1 MAESEPTQTTD
12 PAPENDPTAME
23 AAPEE
28 DDTEGHSM
36 NYEYSRMMARERQQA
51 GERAARDAARMGDR
65 KASRSF
71 LDRIRGR

>member
-1 MAESEPTQTTD
+1 MAENDPRQTTD
-12 PAPENDPTAME
+12 PPVME
-23 AAPEE
+23 PAPEE
-28 DDTEGHSM
+28 ADTEGHSLAT
-36 NYEYSRMMARERQQA
+36 YEYGRTMARERQQA